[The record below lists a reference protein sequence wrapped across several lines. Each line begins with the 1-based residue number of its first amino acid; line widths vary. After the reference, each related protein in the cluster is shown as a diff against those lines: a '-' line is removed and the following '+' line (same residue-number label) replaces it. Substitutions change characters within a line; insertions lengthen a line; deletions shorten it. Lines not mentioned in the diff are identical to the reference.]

1 VVHRLLP
8 LVLVA
13 CATSDKPEPCPEG
26 SERRADG
33 LCYLLD
39 ADPKPDTSTPDSTDD
54 PPDSGG
60 DDGGSGGGGLGGDAG
75 SDDGEEEPGPT
86 LGDPIRTTGSVTGEP
101 VDDALYEHM
110 DAAMIDD
117 EHAIL
122 VGFGGHAIARAADGE
137 LVAIERGPRG
147 LRVATDGQLAAIATR
162 TDGLVLV
169 DVSAPA
175 SPVTLGTLP
184 LADLPDPHEDLAVDG
199 GRILLGAH
207 GSGAVLLA
215 SDGTRLATLPAED
228 AFAVAL
234 QGDRALITDGAEL
247 ELWDLSTPASPELLS
262 SAPLPGEGRDLS
274 WSGTHVAVGM
284 GGRGTAVFALD
295 DTTLTERAVLF
306 TPGSALSVSID
317 EDRLW
322 IGAWEVTALAAL
334 DAEPPVVLS
343 HEDPSWSA
351 MAVAGRGGRAVVADW
366 FASTSLQA
374 VDGVRGPELV
384 APGDLYFDRD
394 ALGPE
399 TLRLENA
406 GTEPLVVDLRVDST
420 RFVLATPTV
429 VLDPLDIATVTVTPQ
444 PTWDGST
451 TTLQWTS
458 DDPDEPSG
466 SLSLAA
472 VDQGVGSAQVDFTL
486 PGFQLPDTSL
496 QTYSLADARGKVLV
510 LIYWAY
516 F

>member
-1 VVHRLLP
+1 MDCRLLS

-13 CATSDKPEPCPEG
+13 CTAGDKSEPCPAG

-39 ADPKPDTSTPDSTDD
+39 GPADTDTPAPDPTDD

-60 DDGGSGGGGLGGDAG
+60 DDGGSGDGGLGGDAG
-75 SDDGEEEPGPT
+75 GDSGEEEPEPT

-101 VDDALYEHM
+101 VDDALYEYV

-122 VGFGGHAIARAADGE
+122 VGFGGHAIARAADAE
-137 LVAIERGPRG
+137 LVAIARGPRG
-147 LRVATDGQLAAIATR
+147 LRVATDGRLAAIGTR
-162 TDGLVLV
+162 TDGVLVV
-169 DVSAPA
+169 DVSDPTA
-175 SPVTLGTLP
+175 PVTLGTLP
-184 LADLPDPHEDLAVDG
+184 LDHLPDPHEDLSVDG

-207 GSGAVLLA
+207 SSGAVLLA
-215 SDGTRLATLPAED
+215 SDGTRLATLPADD

-234 QGDRALITDGAEL
+234 QGDRALITDGENL
-247 ELWDLSTPASPELLS
+247 ELWDLSTLSTPTLLT

-274 WSGTHVAVGM
+274 WSGDHVAVGM
-284 GGRGTAVFALD
+284 GGRGTAVFRLD

-306 TPGSALSVSID
+306 TPGSALSVSVD

-322 IGAWEVTALAAL
+322 IGAWEVTALADL

-374 VDGVRGPELV
+374 ADGVRGAELV

-420 RFVLATPTV
+420 RFVLATPTLT
-429 VLDPLDIATVTVTPQ
+429 LDPLDIATVAVTPQ
-444 PTWDGST
+444 PSWDGST

-458 DDPDEPSG
+458 NDPDEPSG

-496 QTYSLADARGKVLV
+496 QSFSLADARGKVLV